1 MSDNNDKNNITGMS
15 LNILLLFKKSLEKT
29 LDTKND
35 NTLDEAAFF
44 IHVESKLN
52 AIKKEIKKSM
62 LKFEIKSRLLSKL
75 DTMKNPQNKI
85 LKKKIDIDLSGYSIN
100 INTFVQ

>member
-1 MSDNNDKNNITGMS
+1 MSDNNDKDNITGMS

-29 LDTKND
+29 LDTKNN

-52 AIKKEIKKSM
+52 EIKKEIEKRVTESN
-62 LKFEIKSRLLSKL
+62 FSGIK
-75 DTMKNPQNKI
+75 
-85 LKKKIDIDLSGYSIN
+85 
-100 INTFVQ
+100 

>member
-1 MSDNNDKNNITGMS
+1 
-15 LNILLLFKKSLEKT
+15 
-29 LDTKND
+29 
-35 NTLDEAAFF
+35 
-44 IHVESKLN
+44 
-52 AIKKEIKKSM
+52 M